1 MVILGRRS
9 KTAQEKSLFLK
20 GTQCALQLKRCL
32 VLKASNFITLDTRR
46 LLTHQR
52 RDAHNERNAEVLPR
66 FFSFFFFLLSLLCEN
81 SVVNVLLTSCSFA
94 GFRELKIGSNATF

>member
-66 FFSFFFFLLSLLCEN
+66 FFSFFFLLSLLWEN